1 MVRAMGYLF
10 RLIIFSYKDDNEER
24 KESAD
29 WVSVSLE
36 MERWNLL
43 VNQLEDILNLVV
55 FCLTLGTGAHLQPS
69 GQTGDLSKCQE
80 LLASVNILRK

>member
-1 MVRAMGYLF
+1 MLSF
-10 RLIIFSYKDDNEER
+10 FQDDQDNT

-43 VNQLEDILNLVV
+43 VNQLEDILNLVM
-55 FCLTLGTGAHLQPS
+55 FCLILESDNETQLKEQS
-69 GQTGDLSKCQE
+69 RNLSKCQQH
-80 LLASVNILRK
+80 LSNVTVLSK